1 MQRVVITGGTGLVG
15 KALTKHLSDKGFS
28 ITILT
33 RKMPESAPADPNVSY
48 ALWDVQQ
55 QTIDAGAIRNAD
67 YIVHLAGAGI
77 VDKRWTA
84 AYKKEILFSRT
95 TSSALL
101 VKSLNEVENSV
112 KAVVSASAIG
122 WYGED
127 PAPGENGFV
136 ETDPAG
142 DGFLG
147 ETCKA
152 WEASISP
159 VTQLGKRLVKL
170 RLGIVLSNDGGA
182 FVEFR
187 NPVKFGMAAIL
198 GSGKQ
203 VVSWIHIEDLCR
215 IFLAAITDAGMN
227 GVYNAVAP
235 KPVTNKKLML
245 TLAEALKGKFH
256 IPMHVPSFV
265 LKMMLGESST
275 EVLKSTTVSSEKIRT
290 SGFDFL
296 YPSIETAIAQLTGKP
311 V

>member
-15 KALTKHLSDKGFS
+15 KALTKHLSGEGFS

-33 RKMPESAPADPNVSY
+33 RKMPESAPGNPNVSY
-48 ALWDVQQ
+48 ALWDVAQQ
-55 QTIDAGAIRNAD
+55 KIDTTAIKTAD
-67 YIVHLAGAGI
+67 YIIHLAGAGI
-77 VDKRWTA
+77 VDKRWTE
-84 AYKKEILFSRT
+84 AYKKEILLSRT
-95 TSSALL
+95 NSSALL
-101 VKSLNEVENSV
+101 VKSLKEVENSV
-112 KAVVSASAIG
+112 KAVISASAIG

-127 PAPGENGFV
+127 PAPLENGFV

-142 DGFLG
+142 RGFLG

-159 VTQLGKRLVKL
+159 VSELGKRLVKL

-182 FVEFR
+182 FVEFK

-215 IFLAAITDAGMN
+215 IFSAAITDARLN

-235 KPVTNKKLML
+235 KPVTNKTFML

-265 LKMMLGESST
+265 LKIMLGESSI
-275 EVLKSTTVSSEKIRT
+275 EVLKSTTVSSQKISAT
-290 SGFDFL
+290 GFDFL
-296 YPSIETAIAQLTGKP
+296 YPSIERAIAQLTGKP
-311 V
+311 I